1 MSYSDRLI
9 DHFRNPRNAGM
20 MRNPDGVGE
29 DEYEGCG
36 DLTRFYL
43 RVVDGRVAHARFQSY
58 GCGPTIAASSAGT
71 ELAAGRSVE
80 DLLALTEE
88 DVTAAVGGLPPER
101 QHAARAVVGAIRA
114 AARDHLRKRDT
125 ALTPRATERV

>member
-1 MSYSDRLI
+1 MNYSDRLV

-43 RVVDGRVAHARFQSY
+43 RVVDGRVVDARFQSY

-71 ELAAGRSVE
+71 ELATGRSVE
-80 DLLALTEE
+80 ELLALTEE

-101 QHAARAVVGAIRA
+101 QHAAQVVAGAIRA
-114 AARDHLRKRDT
+114 AARDHLRRRDT
-125 ALTPRATERV
+125 ALAGRVTERV